1 MIYRTP
7 DFVGNLFETP
17 DKKDRKYGAGGKLLE
32 DPDCFYH
39 YDDEGNLI
47 FREFKQ
53 LQATGVRFD
62 RKRMEKERG
71 IHFLATGTGWLYE
84 WSSNGMLKKVIRP
97 DGRPVEFRY
106 DALGR
111 RTAKQ
116 YFGKITR
123 WVWDGNVPIHE
134 WSYKVTDMQPDEKE
148 SAPSKEPTE
157 DITTWVFESGTFV
170 PTAKIQ
176 EGKQYSIVSDYLGT
190 PIQMY
195 DEQGKKTWECTL
207 DVYGKATTFEGRS
220 LSDCPFRFQ
229 GQYEDEETGLYYNRF
244 RYYDNN
250 IGSFISQDPIRLL
263 GGKCLYNYVCN
274 INSQIDIY
282 GLLKKGEQPIQPY
295 EVTTYNEFRRKSVK
309 GDGLEGHELLQN
321 IVLEKEGLASTRF
334 STDASKNNP
343 VIALPESIHT
353 EVSAKQI
360 ALDTKNMSPMD
371 NIKTNAQ
378 ILRDAGVPLD
388 IVNNL
393 ENKAIAHAKNNG
405 LH

>member
-1 MIYRTP
+1 MRT
-7 DFVGNLFETP
+7 
-17 DKKDRKYGAGGKLLE
+17 KKQDYIIIDLE
-32 DPDCFYH
+32 
-39 YDDEGNLI
+39 
-47 FREFKQ
+47 
-53 LQATGVRFD
+53 
-62 RKRMEKERG
+62 
-71 IHFLATGTGWLYE
+71 
-84 WSSNGMLKKVIRP
+84 
-97 DGRPVEFRY
+97 
-106 DALGR
+106 
-111 RTAKQ
+111 
-116 YFGKITR
+116 
-123 WVWDGNVPIHE
+123 
-134 WSYKVTDMQPDEKE
+134 
-148 SAPSKEPTE
+148 
-157 DITTWVFESGTFV
+157 
-170 PTAKIQ
+170 
-176 EGKQYSIVSDYLGT
+176 
-190 PIQMY
+190 
-195 DEQGKKTWECTL
+195 
-207 DVYGKATTFEGRS
+207 
-220 LSDCPFRFQ
+220 
-229 GQYEDEETGLYYNRF
+229 
-244 RYYDNN
+244 YYDNN

-388 IVNNL
+388 IVDNL